1 MITRQMELEDT
12 LPAHFP
18 NLVSSL
24 NQLYVEIRGIL
35 GKKIVIDCTHF
46 EYVCI
51 YLLPAAIRDPKA
63 FFPLTEADNC
73 PGDLISYSLKY
84 INSSLQS
91 NCFPSLQIKVLF

>member
-1 MITRQMELEDT
+1 MELEDT

-46 EYVCI
+46 EYICI

-84 INSSLQS
+84 MF
-91 NCFPSLQIKVLF
+91 FPPIQLFSFTANKSPLLKFYT